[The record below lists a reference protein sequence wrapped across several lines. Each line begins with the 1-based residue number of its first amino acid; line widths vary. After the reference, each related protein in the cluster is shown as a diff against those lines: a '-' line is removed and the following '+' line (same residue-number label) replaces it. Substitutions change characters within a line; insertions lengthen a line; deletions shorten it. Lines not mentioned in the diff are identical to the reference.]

1 MLTCFAL
8 RRHSALA
15 SVAFAAL
22 VTGTVTAAAQA
33 APDPKSGEYGGKSY
47 GGATYGGQTYGT
59 PTAVTPEPAPPPMEE
74 PEPAPPPMEVTEA
87 SEPWYE
93 RWGLAIAAGGGVEG
107 FVDEAETGA
116 DVGGNWNVRLSIGT
130 RTPFTF
136 EGSYI
141 GSAQSIDAL
150 GLDTDTF
157 LYGNGLQAAG
167 RVNFLQGYGV
177 SVFALGGIAWR
188 HYSLSSNDFNTSDVS
203 DSDDVMEIPVGG
215 GLAFGYG
222 GFMFDAR
229 SEYRMTSYGD
239 LFDNAPQIQ
248 RDPDLNRWNVQA
260 NIGYEF

>member
-8 RRHSALA
+8 RRRSALA
-15 SVAFAAL
+15 GVAFAAL
-22 VTGTVTAAAQA
+22 VAGTVTAAAQA
-33 APDPKSGEYGGKSY
+33 TPDKEPKSGEY

-59 PTAVTPEPAPPPMEE
+59 PTAVTPPPAAPEPAPPMVEEAPPPMEIT
-74 PEPAPPPMEVTEA
+74 EV

-107 FVDEAETGA
+107 FTDEDETGA

-130 RTPFTF
+130 RTPFTL
-136 EGSYI
+136 EASYI
-141 GSAQSIDAL
+141 GSAQEIEAL
-150 GLDTDTF
+150 GLDTDTY
-157 LYGNGLQAAG
+157 LYGNGLQAAA

-177 SVFALGGIAWR
+177 SVFALGGAAWR

-203 DSDDVMEIPVGG
+203 DSDDVLEIPVGG
-215 GLAFGYG
+215 GIAFGYA

-229 SEYRMTSYGD
+229 SEYRMASYGD
-239 LFDNAPQIQ
+239 LFENSPQIE

>member
-8 RRHSALA
+8 RRHLALTG
-15 SVAFAAL
+15 VALAAL
-22 VTGTVTAAAQA
+22 VVGTVTAAA
-33 APDPKSGEYGGKSY
+33 APEPKSGEYGGKTY
-47 GGATYGGQTYGT
+47 GGATYGGSTYGT
-59 PTAVTPEPAPPPMEE
+59 PTAVTPPPPAPEAAPPPMEE
-74 PEPAPPPMEVTEA
+74 PPPPMEITEV

-107 FVDEAETGA
+107 FTDENETGA
-116 DVGGNWNVRLSIGT
+116 DVGENGNVRLSVGT

-141 GSAQSIDAL
+141 GSAQNIEAL
-150 GLDTDTF
+150 GLDTDTY
-157 LYGNGLQAAG
+157 LYGNGLQAAA

-177 SVFALGGIAWR
+177 SVFALGGVAWR

-215 GLAFGYG
+215 GIAFGYS

-229 SEYRMTSYGD
+229 SEYRMASYGD
-239 LFDNAPQIQ
+239 LFDNNPQIE